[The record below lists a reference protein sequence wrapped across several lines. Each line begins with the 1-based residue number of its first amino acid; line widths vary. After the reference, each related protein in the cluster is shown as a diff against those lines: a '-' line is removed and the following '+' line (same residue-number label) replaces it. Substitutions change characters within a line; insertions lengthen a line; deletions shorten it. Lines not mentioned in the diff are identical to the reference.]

1 MVLSKEDILR
11 GVNDPELVEIE
22 SLGGEIP
29 LRPLSKNEWHK
40 IEKIEAKAYGKFE
53 ANEEAIRAAQKGKRQ
68 AKGKSK
74 MHTKGII
81 DLEKQTKAEFEGKT
95 EALYLS
101 MNNNHKEASDW
112 TKEEIQQLKSNAFD
126 EIFTAVQK
134 LSGVDIDNEEDLK
147 KDIDSFPED

>member
-22 SLGGEIP
+22 ALSGEIP

-53 ANEEAIRAAQKGKRQ
+53 ANEESIRAAQKGKRQ
-68 AKGKSK
+68 QKGKSK
-74 MHTKGII
+74 MNTTGII

-95 EALYLS
+95 QALYFS
-101 MNNNHKEASDW
+101 MNNNHQEASEW
-112 TKEEIQQLKSNAFD
+112 TKEEIQQLKSDAFD

-134 LSGVDIDNEEDLK
+134 LSGVDIEDEDLK
-147 KDIDSFPED
+147 KDLDSFPED

>member
-11 GVNDPELVEIE
+11 GVNDPELVKIE
-22 SLGGEIP
+22 ALSGEIP

-68 AKGKSK
+68 QKGKSK
-74 MHTKGII
+74 MNTKGII

-95 EALYLS
+95 QALYFS
-101 MNNNHKEASDW
+101 MNNNHQEASEW
-112 TKEEIQQLKSNAFD
+112 TKEEIQQLKSDAFD

-134 LSGVDIDNEEDLK
+134 LSGVDIEDDDLK
-147 KDIDSFPED
+147 KELDSFPED